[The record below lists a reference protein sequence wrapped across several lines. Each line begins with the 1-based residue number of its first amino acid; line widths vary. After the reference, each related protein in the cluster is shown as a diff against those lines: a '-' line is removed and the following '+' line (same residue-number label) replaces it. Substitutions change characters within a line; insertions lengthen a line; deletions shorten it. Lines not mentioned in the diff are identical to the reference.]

1 MSRTARAPGKV
12 VLTGAYAVL
21 HGAPAL
27 VAAVSR
33 GAVANGARTAPPSRE
48 VEAALGPGM
57 APAVDVHELF
67 EGDRKLGLGASA
79 AALVATLG
87 LLALERGD
95 DVSQLSVKKEIF
107 RVAREAHARA
117 QSGGSGVDVAASVFG
132 GTLAYTLA
140 EGGPAIVPVD
150 LPGVSV
156 SVYASGTFARTTELR
171 GRVDAFADRSPAV
184 HARLLASL
192 GEASE
197 RAYAACRAVD
207 RSAFLEAARAFAEVL
222 GELGEASSAPIFG
235 PHETALRGLA
245 ADRGHAFFPSGAG
258 GGDVSVLLSPDGAD
272 TAAFDAEA
280 HARGLTRLAIS
291 IDPHGVRAV
300 SPSTDS
306 RLDLPSDLPRPS
318 TEWPSP

>member
-33 GAVANGARTAPPSRE
+33 GAVANGARSSPPSRE

-57 APAVDVHELF
+57 APFVDVHELF

-87 LLALERGD
+87 VLALERGK
-95 DVSQLSVKKEIF
+95 DVSQVSVKKEIF
-107 RVAREAHARA
+107 EMARAAHARA
-117 QSGGSGVDVAASVFG
+117 QGGGSGVDVAASVFG

-140 EGGPAIVPVD
+140 EGGPAIIPVD

-156 SVYASGTFARTTELR
+156 VVYASGTFARTTELR
-171 GRVDAFADRSPAV
+171 GRVDAFGARSPGV

-235 PHETALRGLA
+235 PHETALRRLA
-245 ADRGHAFFPSGAG
+245 ADQGHAFFPSGAG
-258 GGDVSVLLSPDGAD
+258 GGDVSVLLAPEGVD

-280 HARGLTRLAIS
+280 AARGLTRLAVS

-306 RLDLPSDLPRPS
+306 RIDVSSDLPRPS

>member
-1 MSRTARAPGKV
+1 MSRAARAPGKV

-48 VEAALGPGM
+48 VAAALGPGP
-57 APAVDVHELF
+57 APVVDVHELF

-87 LLALERGD
+87 VLALDQGD
-95 DVSQLSVKKEIF
+95 DVSQLSVKNEIF
-107 RVAREAHARA
+107 SKARAAHARA
-117 QSGGSGVDVAASVFG
+117 QAGGSGVDVAASVFG

-140 EGGPAIVPVD
+140 AGGPTIVPVD
-150 LPGVSV
+150 LPGISV
-156 SVYASGTFARTTELR
+156 TVYASGTFARTTELR
-171 GRVDAFADRSPAV
+171 AQVDAFADRSPEV

-192 GEASE
+192 GDASE
-197 RAYAACRAVD
+197 RAYAACRAAD

-235 PHETALRGLA
+235 PHETALRRLA
-245 ADRGHAFFPSGAG
+245 SDLGHAFFPSGAG
-258 GGDVSVLLSPDGAD
+258 GGDVSVLLAPEGAD

-280 HARGLTRLAIS
+280 RARGLTPLAVA
-291 IDPHGVRAV
+291 IDPHGVRAA

-306 RLDLPSDLPRPS
+306 RIELPSELPRPS